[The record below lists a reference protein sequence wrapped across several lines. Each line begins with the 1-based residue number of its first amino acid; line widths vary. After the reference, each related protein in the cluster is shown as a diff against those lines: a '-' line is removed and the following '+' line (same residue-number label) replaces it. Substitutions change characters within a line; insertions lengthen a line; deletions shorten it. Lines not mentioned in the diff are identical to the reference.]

1 MLYSKKLGVTN
12 CICTG
17 TYNIPAVY
25 AWPKILFF
33 THKGDLFSHFKLR
46 PAADSE
52 PAEQGKSYIHLVS
65 FISNDLFKRL
75 VGKFPVFWAVAYFF
89 LKILDSRC
97 LFFIV
102 NFEKLHH
109 FYRYFCNTWIFIFE
123 ASINNIL
130 RLKKGIIVGTNT
142 KYCHYSFILDFI
154 LLKCCLK
161 FSAKN

>member
-1 MLYSKKLGVTN
+1 MWILWKNIQINYQCRK
-12 CICTG
+12 
-17 TYNIPAVY
+17 TYHSLSFRNKA
-25 AWPKILFF
+25 
-33 THKGDLFSHFKLR
+33 FSCEFC
-46 PAADSE
+46 
-52 PAEQGKSYIHLVS
+52 GKRFISTIIVEIHIIHLVS

-97 LFFIV
+97 LFYIV

-130 RLKKGIIVGTNT
+130 RLKKGILVGTNT
-142 KYCHYSFILDFI
+142 KCCHYSFILDFK

>member
-1 MLYSKKLGVTN
+1 MQYCGFDLTKHSCCSLQEYFSSFTTDYQLWIFSKGYHCLTFTN
-12 CICTG
+12 IS
-17 TYNIPAVY
+17 
-25 AWPKILFF
+25 
-33 THKGDLFSHFKLR
+33 DL
-46 PAADSE
+46 
-52 PAEQGKSYIHLVS
+52 HLVS

-97 LFFIV
+97 LFYIV

-142 KYCHYSFILDFI
+142 KYCHYSFILDFK

>member
-1 MLYSKKLGVTN
+1 MRTSTYVVTVTHSNEGTVLSDYSSIWTSENVNSNTIEDVLT
-12 CICTG
+12 
-17 TYNIPAVY
+17 TYFSL
-25 AWPKILFF
+25 ILHTFWYSL
-33 THKGDLFSHFKLR
+33 T
-46 PAADSE
+46 
-52 PAEQGKSYIHLVS
+52 S

-97 LFFIV
+97 LFYIV

-154 LLKCCLK
+154 FLKCCLK

>member
-1 MLYSKKLGVTN
+1 M
-12 CICTG
+12 
-17 TYNIPAVY
+17 
-25 AWPKILFF
+25 
-33 THKGDLFSHFKLR
+33 KGDFFFSNFVFSVQKVVCIWVH
-46 PAADSE
+46 
-52 PAEQGKSYIHLVS
+52 IHLVS

-97 LFFIV
+97 LFYIV

-142 KYCHYSFILDFI
+142 KYCHYSFILDFK

>member
-1 MLYSKKLGVTN
+1 MYIRVQSAYSK
-12 CICTG
+12 
-17 TYNIPAVY
+17 
-25 AWPKILFF
+25 LF
-33 THKGDLFSHFKLR
+33 GKLR
-46 PAADSE
+46 REVLRPNTSW
-52 PAEQGKSYIHLVS
+52 KVIHLVS
-65 FISNDLFKRL
+65 FISNDLFKSL

-97 LFFIV
+97 LFYIV

>member
-1 MLYSKKLGVTN
+1 MTN
-12 CICTG
+12 PSTFCFQTTLKVIVSQDKFHSQIC
-17 TYNIPAVY
+17 Y
-25 AWPKILFF
+25 L
-33 THKGDLFSHFKLR
+33 
-46 PAADSE
+46 
-52 PAEQGKSYIHLVS
+52 HLVS

-97 LFFIV
+97 LFYIV

-142 KYCHYSFILDFI
+142 KYCHYSFILDFK